1 LVDQGARRLRGGR
14 TLSDGLRATRPR
26 AKDIGGSDMIDAHHH
41 FWWTGRHAYSW
52 PEQVG
57 DRFARD
63 FTPDDLRPELARAG
77 VKGTVLIQ
85 VLHQVGGETEECLD
99 LSKEVDFVRGV
110 VGWLP
115 LADPDATSRAI
126 ERLSARGGKLVGVR
140 HLISNEPDPRWLLQ
154 DGVLESLKLLAAA
167 KLAFDAIPVNTAQF
181 ESVLEVAGRLP
192 ELKMVINH
200 LGRPPLPE
208 QGWEPWATQV
218 ARAAE
223 HRNVSMK
230 LSIGLDIIMRWRWS
244 TDAVRRYSDH
254 VLDLFSPDRVMAAS
268 NWPVILLG
276 ASYAE
281 TWSGITELVA
291 ELSADERRAVLG
303 GTAKRIYGL

>member
-1 LVDQGARRLRGGR
+1 MDQ
-14 TLSDGLRATRPR
+14 
-26 AKDIGGSDMIDAHHH
+26 DMIDAHHH
-41 FWWTGRHAYSW
+41 FWWSGRHAYTW
-52 PEQVG
+52 PDPVG

-99 LSKEVDFVRGV
+99 LSKEIDFVRGV

-126 ERLSARGGKLVGVR
+126 ERLKARGGKLVGVR
-140 HLISNEPDPRWLLQ
+140 HLISNEPDPRWMLQ

-167 KLAFDAIPVNTAQF
+167 KLVFDAIPINTAQF
-181 ESVLEVAGRLP
+181 ESVLEVARRLP
-192 ELKMVINH
+192 ELKIVINH

-208 QGWEPWATQV
+208 QGWEPWATLI

-223 HRNVSMK
+223 YRNTSMK

-244 TDAVRRYSDH
+244 TEAVRRYSDH

-268 NWPVILLG
+268 NRPVILLG

-281 TWSGITELVA
+281 TWSGLTDLVA
-291 ELSADERRAVLG
+291 ELSPDERRAVLG
-303 GTAKRIYGL
+303 ATAKRIYGL

>member
-1 LVDQGARRLRGGR
+1 
-14 TLSDGLRATRPR
+14 
-26 AKDIGGSDMIDAHHH
+26 M
-41 FWWTGRHAYSW
+41 
-52 PEQVG
+52 
-57 DRFARD
+57 
-63 FTPDDLRPELARAG
+63 
-77 VKGTVLIQ
+77 LIQ

-181 ESVLEVAGRLP
+181 ESVLEVTRRLP
-192 ELKMVINH
+192 ELKIVMNH
-200 LGRPPLPE
+200 LGRPPIPE
-208 QGWEPWATQV
+208 QGWEPWATQI

-244 TDAVRRYSDH
+244 TDALRRYSDH

-281 TWSGITELVA
+281 TWNGITDLVA
-291 ELSADERRAVLG
+291 ELSAEERRAVLG
-303 GTAKRIYGL
+303 ATAKRIYGL

>member
-1 LVDQGARRLRGGR
+1 
-14 TLSDGLRATRPR
+14 
-26 AKDIGGSDMIDAHHH
+26 MIDAHHH
-41 FWWTGRHAYSW
+41 FWWHQRHTYTW
-52 PEQVG
+52 PAQVG

-63 FTPDDLRPELARAG
+63 FTPDDLRPELARCG

-99 LSKEVDFVRGV
+99 ICNDVDYVRGV

-115 LADPDATSRAI
+115 LANPAETARAL
-126 ERLSARGGKLVGVR
+126 ERLRGRGGKLVGVR
-140 HLISNEPDPRWLLQ
+140 HLISNEPDPRWLVQ
-154 DGVLESLKLLAAA
+154 DGVLDSLNLLAAA
-167 KLAFDAIPVNTAQF
+167 GIAFDAIPINAAQF
-181 ESVLEVAGRLP
+181 ESVLEVAQRLP
-192 ELKMVINH
+192 ELKIVLNH
-200 LGRPPLPE
+200 LGRPPIPE
-208 QGWEPWATQV
+208 QGWEPWATQI

-254 VLDLFSPDRVMAAS
+254 VLDLFSPHRVMAAS

-276 ASYAE
+276 ATYQE
-281 TWSGITELVA
+281 CWDGITALLA
-291 ELSADERRAVLG
+291 GLPADERRAVLND
-303 GTAKRIYGL
+303 TAERIYGL

>member
-1 LVDQGARRLRGGR
+1 
-14 TLSDGLRATRPR
+14 
-26 AKDIGGSDMIDAHHH
+26 MIDSHHH
-41 FWWTGRHAYSW
+41 FWWTGRHSYTW

-63 FTPDDLRPELARAG
+63 YTPDDLRPELDRCG

-99 LSKEVDFVRGV
+99 LSKEVEFVRGV

-115 LADPDATSRAI
+115 LADPDATARAL
-126 ERLSARGGKLVGVR
+126 ERLRSRGGKLVGVR

-154 DGVLESLKLLAAA
+154 EGVVESLNLLAAA
-167 KLAFDAIPVNTAQF
+167 GLVFDAIPVNAAQF
-181 ESVLEVAGRLP
+181 ESVLEVAQRIP
-192 ELKMVINH
+192 QLKIVMNH
-200 LGRPPLPE
+200 LGRPPIPE
-208 QGWEPWATQV
+208 EGWEPWATQI

-223 HRNVSMK
+223 HRNMSIK

-244 TDAVRRYSDH
+244 TDAVKRYCDH
-254 VLDLFSPDRVMAAS
+254 VLDLFSAHRVMAAS

-276 ASYAE
+276 ASYEECWNGVTA
-281 TWSGITELVA
+281 LVA
-291 ELSADERRAVLG
+291 GLSVDERRAVMG
-303 GTAKRIYGL
+303 ETAERVYGL